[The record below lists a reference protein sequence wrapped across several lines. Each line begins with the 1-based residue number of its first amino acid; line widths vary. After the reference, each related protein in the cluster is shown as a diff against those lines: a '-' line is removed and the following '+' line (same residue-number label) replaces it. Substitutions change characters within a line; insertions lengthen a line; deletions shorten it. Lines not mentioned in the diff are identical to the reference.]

1 MSGSGS
7 ACFALLADEGAPD
20 TAVISAVIREEWGPS
35 ALVVET
41 RLA

>member
-7 ACFALLADEGAPD
+7 ACFALLDNGIAAEPIRD
-20 TAVISAVIREEWGPS
+20 AVRAAWGESAF
-35 ALVVET
+35 VVET